1 MANQFYPTLMALG
14 SGITSYKET
23 TVGELPGAFDFNNMM
38 EYEAISDDEFE
49 GLPLGQVAIKL
60 SRERKNKIKAS

>member
-1 MANQFYPTLMALG
+1 MALG
-14 SGITSYKET
+14 NGIISYKET
-23 TVGELPGAFDFNNMM
+23 TVGELPRAFDFNNMM

-60 SRERKNKIKAS
+60 SGERKNKIRAS